1 MQLHLSLLVALTIV
15 TGSCGSGETS
25 NNLPGR
31 AEGADTTATG
41 GSMDAPGS
49 QSNPIN
55 PAPADTGTLAGSW
68 FLVAILPSDT
78 AAGKV
83 PNITFDLNAKTFT
96 GHTGCNTMRGKF
108 SGTDSTLQIDGQI
121 ITTKMACA
129 GYNEDAFL
137 KNLPKVNGF
146 RFENGMLV
154 LVDGT
159 TELSRWT
166 RQPVKPTN
174 RTT

>member
-1 MQLHLSLLVALTIV
+1 MRLHLSLIVGLTLLA
-15 TGSCGSGETS
+15 TSCGSGEPS
-25 NNLPGR
+25 NNLPGT
-31 AEGADTTATG
+31 EGTDTGTIAGMPDSTTQNIP
-41 GSMDAPGS
+41 A
-49 QSNPIN
+49 N
-55 PAPADTGTLAGSW
+55 PAPADTGTLAGTW
-68 FLVAILPSDT
+68 YLVAILPSDT

-96 GHTGCNTMRGKF
+96 GNTGCNNMRGKF
-108 SGTDSTLQIDGQI
+108 SGNDSTFQIDAQI

-137 KNLPKVNGF
+137 KNLPKANGF
-146 RFENGMLV
+146 RFENSMLV

>member
-1 MQLHLSLLVALTIV
+1 
-15 TGSCGSGETS
+15 
-25 NNLPGR
+25 
-31 AEGADTTATG
+31 
-41 GSMDAPGS
+41 
-49 QSNPIN
+49 
-55 PAPADTGTLAGSW
+55 
-68 FLVAILPSDT
+68 
-78 AAGKV
+78 
-83 PNITFDLNAKTFT
+83 
-96 GHTGCNTMRGKF
+96 MRGKF
-108 SGTDSTLQIDGQI
+108 SGSDSSLKIDAQI

-137 KNLPKVNGF
+137 KNLPKANGF

-154 LVDGT
+154 FVDGT